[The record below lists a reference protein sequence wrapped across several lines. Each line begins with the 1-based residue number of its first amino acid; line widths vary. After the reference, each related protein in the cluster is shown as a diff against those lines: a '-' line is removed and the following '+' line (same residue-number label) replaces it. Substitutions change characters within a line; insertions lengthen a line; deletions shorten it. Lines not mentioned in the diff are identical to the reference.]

1 MRVKKRNA
9 SGSRPCQRQ
18 PENRLVRFQ
27 AAFIVAAIRIF
38 RLPAHSWAA

>member
-1 MRVKKRNA
+1 MRAEKRRA
-9 SGSRPCQRQ
+9 IGSRPCQRQ

-38 RLPAHSWAA
+38 RLPAHS